1 MQIPNNYHVAHSMN
15 RILYINTWFQKLDH
29 INNNNKHRKSTA
41 LPLWGKFRKKIPV
54 LYRCSVFFTEIWIH
68 LYAQLLTGFTVSAV
82 VKNRKWRGQSSL
94 FPVSESTAYTA
105 VKSYFPITSGY
116 SELSYVSMSSMMWCD
131 MMRGWP
137 RDLTWCRGH
146 HSEIHSMIHTCF
158 LHPIIQSA
166 TESNVTELYKLCAK

>member
-1 MQIPNNYHVAHSMN
+1 MN
-15 RILYINTWFQKLDH
+15 RILYINTWFQKLDR

-131 MMRGWP
+131 MMREDDPMIWHDAEAITQ
-137 RDLTWCRGH
+137 RFTQWY
-146 HSEIHSMIHTCF
+146 IHAFCI
-158 LHPIIQSA
+158 P
-166 TESNVTELYKLCAK
+166 